1 MADIVPDHAT
11 AHGATVLTFPADVV
25 PFASRL
31 AAERYLKDRGFSVGH
46 WQEGAPAGVLHGAG
60 LDIRKWRDLSSADQD
75 ALDGRMSGDGRLGPI
90 TVMIDAKASHAAH
103 IDAVLPQPSRRP
115 ASSER
120 SIALAFAGLFAC
132 IGVLGA
138 LLFLPRPASVVHRH
152 AAVEQLF
159 LAPKIGLRAEAL
171 RRLPPETEAASR

>member
-1 MADIVPDHAT
+1 
-11 AHGATVLTFPADVV
+11 
-25 PFASRL
+25 
-31 AAERYLKDRGFSVGH
+31 
-46 WQEGAPAGVLHGAG
+46 
-60 LDIRKWRDLSSADQD
+60 
-75 ALDGRMSGDGRLGPI
+75 
-90 TVMIDAKASHAAH
+90 MIDAKASHAAH

-138 LLFLPRPASVVHRH
+138 LLFLPRPAPVVNRH

-159 LAPKIGLRAEAL
+159 LAPKLGLRAEAL
-171 RRLPPETEAASR
+171 RRLPSETEAASR